1 MMNEK
6 INAYYEEKKREAL
19 ILLAELNQDK
29 TYIFQD
35 NAIMSIFKAKF
46 LGIAVPDEIN
56 TDKNY
61 VYIRELTEDK
71 IIKIDINKIINGK
84 YTITEDNDN
93 NSNL

>member
-19 ILLAELNQDK
+19 IILAELKDK

-46 LGIAVPDEIN
+46 LGIDAPDEIN

-71 IIKIDINKIINGK
+71 IIKIDINKLINGE